1 MKENDIAGILTST
14 RTIALVGA
22 SDKPDRPSYRV
33 MKYLLDQG
41 YHVIPVSPKVAG
53 KTLLGQQGYATLAD
67 VPEKVDMVDVFRN
80 SEAAWGV
87 AQEAIAIG
95 AKTLWLQL
103 GVINEQAAVLARE
116 AGLNVVMEDDDG
128 QPIHTYLAE
137 AQLSSET
144 RDEHPEQPS
153 LDELAKTIR
162 QQLQA
167 PRLRN

>member
-1 MKENDIAGILTST
+1 MKETDIAGILTST
-14 RTIALVGA
+14 HTIALVGA

-53 KTLLGQQGYATLAD
+53 KTLLAD

-95 AKTLWLQL
+95 AKTLWMQL
-103 GVINEQAAVLARE
+103 GVINEQAAVLARD
-116 AGLNVVMEDDDG
+116 AGLNVVMDRCPAIEIPRLG
-128 QPIHTYLAE
+128 
-137 AQLSSET
+137 
-144 RDEHPEQPS
+144 
-153 LDELAKTIR
+153 LAK
-162 QQLQA
+162 
-167 PRLRN
+167 

>member
-1 MKENDIAGILTST
+1 MTENEIASILTTT

-22 SDKPDRPSYRV
+22 SDKPDRPSDRV

-41 YHVIPVSPKVAG
+41 YHVSPVSPKVGG
-53 KTLLGQQGYATLAD
+53 KTLLGQQGYATLAE

-103 GVINEQAAVLARE
+103 GVINEQAAVLARN
-116 AGLNVVMEDDDG
+116 AGMQVVMDRCPAIEIPRLG
-128 QPIHTYLAE
+128 
-137 AQLSSET
+137 
-144 RDEHPEQPS
+144 
-153 LDELAKTIR
+153 LAK
-162 QQLQA
+162 
-167 PRLRN
+167 